1 MELRSLLGIAVGVAL
16 SSGLGLPVFAQE
28 LASADKIM
36 GAIAGNTVRGSM
48 LASGG
53 FVEFYANDGKIHGP
67 DYTGEWSL
75 QGNQMCFAYDG
86 NPASCWAVRLNGR
99 ELVWVGSGGDEGTGT
114 ILPGNPNGY

>member
-1 MELRSLLGIAVGVAL
+1 MTVQTLSGFAVATAL
-16 SSGLGLPVFAQE
+16 SFGHYLPAFAQD
-28 LASADKIM
+28 LASADKIR

-53 FVEFYANDGKIHGP
+53 FVEFYADDGKIHGP

-75 QGNQMCFAYDG
+75 RGNQMCFAYDG

-99 ELVWVGSGGDEGTGT
+99 ELVWVGTGGDEGTGT